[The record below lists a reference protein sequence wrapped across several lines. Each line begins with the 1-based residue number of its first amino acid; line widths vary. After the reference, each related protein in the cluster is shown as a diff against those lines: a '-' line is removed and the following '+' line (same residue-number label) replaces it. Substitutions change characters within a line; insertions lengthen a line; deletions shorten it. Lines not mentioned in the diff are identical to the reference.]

1 MDTPAPQVI
10 SVPADLDAVA
20 ATALRVQVLAG
31 VVRLDWRDVD
41 EADPAALQALLAGL
55 DLDEHSGPLGLAT
68 MPEALARA
76 CEDALLAAPPST
88 RPLLAPPPP
97 AALRDMLAS
106 AVLKDILGPAAGE
119 DEEIQE
125 RSVHDRYLVGMLAPR
140 RLRIEPEQADLLE
153 VETGSN
159 TEDGMGDASAPPPMT
174 LFPSSM
180 GLSFCVVADAVL
192 EVEARWGRYS
202 RQAAALVSEESDA
215 GVLVWK
221 RTPMAGTFRIDRLA
235 DGEIPAHIVNPAQP
249 EVIVR
254 GIVRRVDAKTFL
266 VSLFLVNGQ
275 SEPDTLRDQAWL
287 YQPELNVSAGG
298 APVFVCRAA
307 VVTDA
312 HDPDDR
318 VMAMRYRDR
327 CEFAVG
333 HNVATHAELA
343 ANDPRRAVRV
353 STRVVPMHEVP
364 QQSSPTADDDP
375 LLADLCLDM
384 RELADTPR
392 AALGAKL
399 RALPDAYARWIRN
412 QRERLRDPANRLG
425 EHVEDA
431 EHSLA
436 ACDVALGRIRDGLVL
451 LASDDKAAEAFRFAN
466 RAMWLQR
473 IHTSLTEACRRGET
487 VTLED
492 VDQPHN
498 RQWRVF
504 QLAFILLGLDST
516 TSLHHPHRSDPSRA
530 IADLLWFPTGG
541 GKTEAY
547 LGLAAYV
554 MGLRRLQGVVA
565 GRSGEHGVAVLMRY
579 TLRLLTLQQ
588 FQRATA
594 LICACEQIR
603 RDAIDAGETRW
614 GHEPFRIGLW
624 VGARSTPNSTEHAS
638 EALKQVKVKYRRSSV
653 VVGMGSPVQLAN
665 CPWCATPIDPGKH
678 IRVDPF
684 RGGVGRTLVFCG
696 DERGTCLFS
705 QRRSPREGIPALVVD
720 EEIYRR
726 LPTLIV
732 STVDKFA
739 QMPWNSRIQTL
750 FGQVNGYCDRHG
762 FTAPELD
769 DTDHPRRGGE
779 PSTRIQPRGPLRPP
793 DLIIQDELHLISG
806 PLGTLTGLYETAVDA
821 LCGWDVGGTRVR
833 PKVIA
838 STATIRRAPQ
848 QIRALFARQVQVFP
862 PHGLD
867 VEDNFFARERSLEL
881 LPGRRYL
888 GICAPG
894 RRLKA
899 VMIRVY
905 IAQLAAAQQLFELYG
920 HHADA
925 WMTLVGYFNSLR
937 ELAGMRRLVDDDVRT
952 RLKKMQQRGLAARRG
967 LTVQELTSRLGS
979 TEIPELL
986 DRLEIG
992 FRPSDGNP
1000 PVAFHRRPV
1009 DVLLATNMLSVGVDV
1024 KRLGLMTVAGQ
1035 PKTTAEYIQAT
1046 SRVGRASPGL
1056 VCTIYN
1062 WARPRDLSHYERF
1075 EHYHATY
1082 YQHVEALSLTPFAA
1096 RALDRGLAAL
1106 LVALIRLP
1114 ASIYAR
1120 NESAAAIDPDH
1131 PLVREAIETIIE
1143 RSIRTGAEPSVTREI
1158 RVELSRLLADWQAQA
1173 RPRPGGA
1180 LLGYRTK
1187 RDGLTQGLL
1196 RSAGQGPWE
1205 NFTCLNSLRDVEA
1218 AALLILT
1225 DGSLDDDPPYRSPV
1239 GAP

>member
-1 MDTPAPQVI
+1 MDTVAPQVFP
-10 SVPADLDAVA
+10 VPADLDSVA
-20 ATALRVQVLAG
+20 AAALRAQVLSGA
-31 VVRLDWRDVD
+31 VRLDWRDVE

-68 MPEALARA
+68 MSETLARA
-76 CEDALLAAPPST
+76 CEDALFTAPAPAG
-88 RPLLAPPPP
+88 PQLAPPPP
-97 AALRDMLAS
+97 AELRDMLEA
-106 AVLKDILGPAAGE
+106 AVLRDILGPAAGE
-119 DEEIQE
+119 DEEIHE
-125 RSVHDRYLVGMLAPR
+125 RSVHDRYFVGMLAPR
-140 RLRIEPEQADLLE
+140 RLRVEPEQIDPLE
-153 VETGSN
+153 VETSGGN
-159 TEDGMGDASAPPPMT
+159 EDGMGDASTPPPMT
-174 LFPSSM
+174 MFPSSM
-180 GLSFCVVADAVL
+180 GLSFCVAADATL
-192 EVEARWGRYS
+192 DVEARWGRYT
-202 RQAAALVSEESDA
+202 RQASALVSEESDA
-215 GVLVWK
+215 GELVWK
-221 RTPMAGTFRIDRLA
+221 RTPMGGSFRITRLE
-235 DGEIPAHIVNPAQP
+235 DGELEPRIVVPAHP
-249 EVIVR
+249 EITVR
-254 GIVRRVDAKTFL
+254 GLVRRIDLHSFL

-275 SEPDTLRDQAWL
+275 TEPDTLRDQAWI
-287 YQPELNVSAGG
+287 YQPELIVSANG
-298 APVFVCRAA
+298 APAFVCRAPPRGRQ
-307 VVTDA
+307 
-312 HDPDDR
+312 DPDDR

-333 HNVATHAELA
+333 HNVATHAELSVA
-343 ANDPRRAVRV
+343 DPRRAVRV
-353 STRVVPMHEVP
+353 STRVVPMYEVP
-364 QQSSPTADDDP
+364 QQSSPTVDDDP
-375 LLADLCLDM
+375 SLADLCLDM
-384 RELADTPR
+384 RALADTPR
-392 AALGAKL
+392 SVLGTRL
-399 RALPDAYARWIRN
+399 RALPDAYARWIRD
-412 QRERLRDPANRLG
+412 QQARLRDPANRLG
-425 EHVEDA
+425 EHLPDA
-431 EHSLA
+431 ERALA
-436 ACDVALGRIRDGLVL
+436 ACEVALGRIRDGLVL
-451 LASDDKAAEAFRFAN
+451 LAADEKAADAFRFAN
-466 RAMWLQR
+466 RAMWQQR
-473 IHTSLTEACRRGET
+473 IHTSLTEARRRGED
-487 VTLED
+487 VTLEH

-504 QLAFILLGLDST
+504 QLAFILLGLDSLT
-516 TSLHHPHRSDPSRA
+516 NLHHPHRSDPARA

-554 MGLRRLQGVVA
+554 MGLRRLQGTVA

-594 LICACEQIR
+594 LICACEAIR
-603 RDAIDAGETRW
+603 REAVAAGDPRW

-624 VGARSTPNSTEHAS
+624 VGARSTPNRTEHAA

-653 VVGMGSPVQLAN
+653 AVGLGTPVQLAH

-684 RGGVGRTLVFCG
+684 RGGSGRTLVFCG
-696 DERGTCLFS
+696 DDRGTCLFS
-705 QRRSPREGIPALVVD
+705 ERQSPREGIPAIVVD
-720 EEIYRR
+720 EEVYRR

-750 FGQVNGYCDRHG
+750 FGQVDGHCERHG

-769 DTDHPRRGGE
+769 DTDHPRRGTD
-779 PSTRIQPRGPLRPP
+779 PATRIQPRRPLRPP

-821 LCGWDVGGTRVR
+821 LCSWDVGGTRVR

-848 QIRALFARQVQVFP
+848 QIRALFAREVQVFP

-867 VEDNFFARERSLEL
+867 AGDNFFARERPLDV

-888 GICAPG
+888 GVCAPG

-905 IAQLAAAQQLFELYG
+905 IAQLAAAQQLYDLYG
-920 HHADA
+920 HHADS

-979 TEIPELL
+979 TEIPDLL
-986 DRLEIG
+986 DRLELG
-992 FRPSDGNP
+992 FRPNSGSH
-1000 PVAFHRRPV
+1000 PVAYHRRPI

-1024 KRLGLMTVAGQ
+1024 KRLGMMTVAGQ

-1056 VCTIYN
+1056 VVTVYN
-1062 WARPRDLSHYERF
+1062 WARPRDLSHYETF

-1082 YQHVEALSLTPFAA
+1082 YQHVEALSLTPFAS

-1106 LVALIRLP
+1106 LVSLVRLP
-1114 ASIYAR
+1114 APKFAR
-1120 NESAAAIDPDH
+1120 NESAATIDPDH
-1131 PLVREAIETIIE
+1131 PIVREAREAIVE
-1143 RSIRTGAEPSVTREI
+1143 RSIRSGAEPAVTRE
-1158 RVELSRLLADWQAQA
+1158 VEAELARLLTTWQAQA
-1173 RPRPGGA
+1173 KPRPGGA

-1196 RSAGQGPWE
+1196 HPAGQGPWDD
-1205 NFTCLNSLRDVEA
+1205 FTCLNSLRDVESTA
-1218 AALLILT
+1218 PLVLT
-1225 DGSLDDDPPYRSPV
+1225 DGSLDDDPPYRPPG
-1239 GAP
+1239 GAA